1 MQASKCETRKTR
13 EQETKETKSEESDR
27 NEFSKQIEARSQGG
41 AVAIRVSA
49 VGSGMRIPVH
59 VPGTDMV
66 DTCRAFGSRTC
77 SDSNR
82 AVYKFIFPL
91 VLPLGRMS
99 FLNHIFDFKILIR
112 YLSNRREGFV

>member
-49 VGSGMRIPVH
+49 VGSG
-59 VPGTDMV
+59 
-66 DTCRAFGSRTC
+66 
-77 SDSNR
+77 
-82 AVYKFIFPL
+82 PL
-91 VLPLGRMS
+91 GIRLGRMS
-99 FLNHIFDFKILIR
+99 FLDHIFDFK
-112 YLSNRREGFV
+112 YS